1 MADRRVKPS
10 EIQPSLPVDDIV
22 VSGPVDPE
30 SIEMDVLF
38 VGGGPAGL
46 AGAIELARLVQR
58 DNESGNG
65 LGEVAIA
72 VLEKSETLGEH
83 CLSGAIINPVVFQHL
98 FPDITDEDF
107 PFFQVVENDKVYFL
121 TERGSFRIPTPPT
134 MHNKGYYSASL
145 SEVVRWLGEKAE
157 QLGVNVFPGFPAE
170 RLLVNGDQVIGVR
183 TVASGLDRNGSETA
197 NYMPP
202 TDIVAKITVLA
213 EGTRGALSQ
222 AFLEWQKIGSPNPQ
236 IFALGVKELWEV
248 KEPLRSVVHTM
259 GWPLSQDVFGGSFMY
274 PQGENLVSLGLVVG
288 LDYRDASLDV
298 HELLQRMKG
307 HPLFEKQLTG
317 GEVVEW
323 GAKTIPEGGYYSL
336 PTRFHGDGVLLLGD
350 AIGLVNV
357 PALKGIHYAMQS
369 GVFAARVIFESLK
382 QCDYST
388 RQLGRYDDLLRESYV
403 IRDLRKTRNMRLAFK
418 DGFAI
423 GAVKAGLMT
432 VTGGAFPGSRI
443 SMERDADIVRKLG
456 HSGEFAP
463 DGEMTFSKVDS
474 VFKSGN
480 VTRDTIPS
488 HLTVGSEVT
497 EEVARFYGR
506 MCPAGVYEWVDGELR
521 VNAPNC
527 VDCKAT
533 DILGPRWSPREG
545 GSGPKYKRM

>member
-46 AGAIELARLVQR
+46 AGAIELARLVQQ

-72 VLEKSETLGEH
+72 VLEKSEALGEH

-202 TDIVAKITVLA
+202 TDIVAKITALA

-443 SMERDADIVRKLG
+443 FMERDADIVRKLG

-497 EEVARFYGR
+497 EEVARFYER

>member
-202 TDIVAKITVLA
+202 TDIVAKITALA

-497 EEVARFYGR
+497 EEVARFYER

>member
-46 AGAIELARLVQR
+46 AGAIELARLVQQ

-202 TDIVAKITVLA
+202 TDIVAKITALA

-388 RQLGRYDDLLRESYV
+388 RQLGRYDDLLRGSYV

-443 SMERDADIVRKLG
+443 FMERDADIVRKLG

-497 EEVARFYGR
+497 EEVARFYER

>member
-202 TDIVAKITVLA
+202 TDIVAKITALA

-222 AFLEWQKIGSPNPQ
+222 AFLEWQQIGSPNPQ

-369 GVFAARVIFESLK
+369 GVFAARV
-382 QCDYST
+382 
-388 RQLGRYDDLLRESYV
+388 
-403 IRDLRKTRNMRLAFK
+403 
-418 DGFAI
+418 
-423 GAVKAGLMT
+423 
-432 VTGGAFPGSRI
+432 
-443 SMERDADIVRKLG
+443 
-456 HSGEFAP
+456 
-463 DGEMTFSKVDS
+463 
-474 VFKSGN
+474 
-480 VTRDTIPS
+480 
-488 HLTVGSEVT
+488 
-497 EEVARFYGR
+497 
-506 MCPAGVYEWVDGELR
+506 
-521 VNAPNC
+521 
-527 VDCKAT
+527 
-533 DILGPRWSPREG
+533 
-545 GSGPKYKRM
+545 

>member
-202 TDIVAKITVLA
+202 TDIVAKITALA

-222 AFLEWQKIGSPNPQ
+222 AFLEWQQIGSPNPQ

-497 EEVARFYGR
+497 EEVARFYER

>member
-46 AGAIELARLVQR
+46 AGAIELARLVQQ

-98 FPDITDEDF
+98 FPDITEEDF

-202 TDIVAKITVLA
+202 TDIVAKITALA

-443 SMERDADIVRKLG
+443 FMERDADIVRKLG
-456 HSGEFAP
+456 HSGEFTP

-497 EEVARFYGR
+497 EEVARFYER

>member
-1 MADRRVKPS
+1 MGDRSVKPS
-10 EIQPSLPVDDIV
+10 EIQPSLPVDDMV
-22 VSGPVDPE
+22 VSGPADPE

-46 AGAIELARLVQR
+46 AGAIELARLVQQ

-72 VLEKSETLGEH
+72 VLEKSEALGEH
-83 CLSGAIINPVVFQHL
+83 CLSGAVINPVVFRHL
-98 FPDITDEDF
+98 FPDIANEDF
-107 PFFQVVENDKVYFL
+107 PFSQVVENDKVYFL
-121 TERGSFRIPTPPT
+121 TERGSFRIPIPPT

-202 TDIVAKITVLA
+202 TDIVAKITALA
-213 EGTRGALSQ
+213 EGTRGALAQ

-274 PQGENLVSLGLVVG
+274 PQGDNLVSLGLVVG

-307 HPLFEKQLTG
+307 HPLFAKQLAG

-480 VTRDTIPS
+480 VTRDSIPS
-488 HLTVGSEVT
+488 HLTVGGDVT

-506 MCPAGVYEWVDGELR
+506 MCPAGVYEWIAGELR

>member
-107 PFFQVVENDKVYFL
+107 PFSQVVENDKVYFL

-202 TDIVAKITVLA
+202 TDIVAKITALA

-443 SMERDADIVRKLG
+443 FMERDADIVRKLG

>member
-1 MADRRVKPS
+1 VADRRVKPS

-121 TERGSFRIPTPPT
+121 TDRGSFRIPTPPT

-202 TDIVAKITVLA
+202 TDIVAKITALA

-222 AFLEWQKIGSPNPQ
+222 AFLEWQQIGSPNPQ

-350 AIGLVNV
+350 TIGLVNV

-497 EEVARFYGR
+497 EEVARFYER

>member
-46 AGAIELARLVQR
+46 AGAIELARLVQQ

-202 TDIVAKITVLA
+202 TDIVAKITALA

-222 AFLEWQKIGSPNPQ
+222 AFLEWQKIGSANPQ

>member
-46 AGAIELARLVQR
+46 AGAIELARLVQQ

-98 FPDITDEDF
+98 FPDITEEDF

-202 TDIVAKITVLA
+202 TDIVAKITALA

-222 AFLEWQKIGSPNPQ
+222 AFLEWQQIGSPNPQ

-443 SMERDADIVRKLG
+443 FMERDADIVRKLG

-497 EEVARFYGR
+497 EEVARFYER

>member
-46 AGAIELARLVQR
+46 AGAIELARLVQQ

-72 VLEKSETLGEH
+72 VLEKSEALGEH

-202 TDIVAKITVLA
+202 TDIVAKITALA